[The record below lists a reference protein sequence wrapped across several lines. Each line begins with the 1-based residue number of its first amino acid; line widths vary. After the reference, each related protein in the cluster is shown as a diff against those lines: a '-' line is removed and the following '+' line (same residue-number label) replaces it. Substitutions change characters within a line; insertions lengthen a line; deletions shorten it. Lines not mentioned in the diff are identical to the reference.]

1 MTQTKKQGRL
11 RRRLYALT
19 VALALVVSLFSGI
32 PARKMVH
39 ADPLN
44 TFSLYYYYEGDKD
57 LYVDIWNWAGISFDD
72 TVTSSDVF
80 SWNKWLGKLEEVEEN
95 WYKIDFKI
103 NSSTEADG
111 FDIYDEDQVK
121 LTGYG
126 SNNDDYKTMVSGN
139 NSSYYIKGGSIYTYN
154 PDYRVVLY
162 YYYDG
167 EASIFLDIWSHNGFE
182 FASSAT
188 LSDEFGWNNKQGVMN
203 AVANKEGW
211 YSIPLDIIDGSKDD
225 GFDIYLNDKNTKA
238 STYDNKTNHAD
249 DYAKIVSAQYG
260 EIFIKNGTLYTSDPD
275 EEEVEN
281 LLSNGNFETGN
292 TTGWTIDSAHNVKN
306 EVKVGTG
313 SNNTTKILNIYGQN
327 ANNSFLLSQS
337 VVLEEGTYKL
347 SFDQDGA
354 EGIVSGLKLYINGKQ
369 IISLPATK
377 GWNGWETITQEFN
390 IVKDAGEEIEIRI
403 SGSVG
408 NGYWCDF
415 DNFVLE
421 KIDDNADALNVDKTT
436 YSIVSGDNES
446 LNIDTETDDL
456 EFVISCAKSVLSS
469 VLVDKE
475 ALGKDDFTVSD
486 YKNGNDTITKV
497 TLKNSFLKS
506 LDAEKHTIAFEFS
519 DAEAIEGSFEITEIP
534 TGIQNGSFED
544 EVIYWQGNIGWKQ
557 QTGSETFAIKKG
569 GDDSNPS
576 NYLDVWT
583 NKADEQS
590 ITQTFKAEESGE
602 YNISYRVIGDV
613 ETYGDTGFAI
623 YVNDKKV
630 GDITSKSWSAGWK
643 NCKTDA
649 FELKEG
655 DIVTLSIKG
664 KFSMWFGLDD
674 IALEEYVDTTVK
686 GDLTIKKVD
695 NLSEEFAN
703 GVDISA
709 IHSIYAS
716 GAYCRDFD
724 GNKLSEADFFG
735 FLTEN
740 GVNYVRI
747 RVWNNP
753 YDSKGNGYGGG
764 NNDLAA
770 AKIMGKYASEA
781 GMKVL
786 IDFHF
791 SDFWADPSKQKAPK
805 AWAGKTVKQKAAAI
819 SDYVT
824 SSLNELIDAGV
835 NVEMVQIGNET
846 NAFFCGEN
854 DWENLSILFD
864 AGCDAVHAVAE
875 AKNKPIRAVLHFT
888 DPQSENKQAG
898 YAENLDKYD
907 VSYDVFASS
916 YYPYWHGSLDNLESV
931 LSYIAET
938 YEKDVMVA
946 ETSYAWT
953 LDDGDGHSNTVSRGG
968 NNDVEDCIYPFTVA
982 GQAAWVRDVVDTVNS
997 IRTEGGTGIGVFYWE
1012 AAWIPVNYYDPEA
1025 ADAEKVLA
1033 ANKAAW
1039 EKYGSGWAS
1048 SYSADYDPEDAGQW
1062 YGGSAIDN
1070 QAFFGFDGTALDS
1083 LKVYSYMYTG
1093 SVTAKKFDCAED
1105 VKETVEYADLNTFE
1119 MPGTTKI
1126 WFNDMST
1133 SEADV
1138 VWDKDQLA
1146 AALKEAKASGHGEY
1160 EIDGTVTY
1168 DGVTVNIIGKIT
1180 VIPDNLLVN
1189 GSFEDGENGWTIDRT
1204 NEGDN
1209 VKDKSNGQAGSPS
1222 AHDGT
1227 KSFHFWSDTDQSFE
1241 VSQEVTLKPGVY
1253 ALNGYFQGFAGVEGE
1268 LFAIVGDTEY
1278 AAPYELNGWNNW
1290 QNPIVDRIIITKE
1303 TKVTVGFRCN
1313 YNAEAWGTCDDFYLF
1328 KEANIFTVTF
1338 DVNGHGIAPD
1348 PVFVVEGESVE
1359 EPYPSPSAEHYWFV
1373 GWCTADGIKTRT
1385 EFEFSTAITEDITLY
1400 ALWDLDVYYDLEQ
1413 TLKGGIIW
1421 MPGIPL
1427 IITAHRSVNDAQTIN
1442 HFSDAEI
1449 ARVLPGAD
1457 ADEIVRELS
1466 ANGLEATAK
1475 ADYSRFTPFEAIGGS
1490 NMRAESGSLKL
1501 TIFDSYLETL
1511 EPGEYIIRIV
1521 FDDGEVFTKLT
1532 INAKAADDEVEPDDN
1547 KAADADVKPA
1557 DDAGA
1562 TTNDTAPK
1570 TADET
1575 PIEAAM
1581 LILLI
1586 SAAGLSYIL
1595 GLKRKRS

>member
-11 RRRLYALT
+11 RKRLYALT
-19 VALALVVSLFSGI
+19 AALALVVSLFSGI
-32 PARKMVH
+32 PGRKVAEAAGELTIVN
-39 ADPLN
+39 AD
-44 TFSLYYYYEGDKD
+44 FSNDPWLDG
-57 LYVDIWNWAGISFDD
+57 AGWKSSF
-72 TVTSSDVF
+72 
-80 SWNKWLGKLEEVEEN
+80 NKWKNDENADAATIKSQNGDYNFWSSINGNYATFTQAIAAKPGHYLFTLNANGDGAKVKVSLGENSGDEVTLTQEG
-95 WYKIDFKI
+95 I
-103 NSSTEADG
+103 NAYLDCTITESTNLDLV
-111 FDIYDEDQVK
+111 I
-121 LTGYG
+121 
-126 SNNDDYKTMVSGN
+126 
-139 NSSYYIKGGSIYTYN
+139 
-154 PDYRVVLY
+154 RV
-162 YYYDG
+162 
-167 EASIFLDIWSHNGFE
+167 
-182 FASSAT
+182 
-188 LSDEFGWNNKQGVMN
+188 
-203 AVANKEGW
+203 
-211 YSIPLDIIDGSKDD
+211 
-225 GFDIYLNDKNTKA
+225 
-238 STYDNKTNHAD
+238 
-249 DYAKIVSAQYG
+249 
-260 EIFIKNGTLYTSDPD
+260 EITSDNGWGYLKNISYINVD
-275 EEEVEN
+275 N
-281 LLSNGNFETGN
+281 LLVNGDFETGN
-292 TTGWTIDSAHNVKN
+292 ANGWTITIPNADGNKLGS
-306 EVKVGTG
+306 KVT
-313 SNNTTKILNIYGQN
+313 SNTYMTTNTTNYFNVWNNFSDAESLAFGQP
-327 ANNSFLLSQS
+327 
-337 VVLEEGTYKL
+337 VVLEKGTYEL
-347 SFDQDGA
+347 SFKQEGVEGA
-354 EGIVSGLKLYINGKQ
+354 ASGLSIVVNGKKLQ
-369 IISLPATK
+369 TLDKTS
-377 GWNGWETITQEFN
+377 GFNVWSDVTQKFS
-390 IVKDAGEEIEIRI
+390 IDADAEKEIFVQI
-403 SGSVG
+403 SGNINS
-408 NGYWCDF
+408 GYWGDF
-415 DNFVLE
+415 DNFVLKKVE
-421 KIDDNADALNVDKTT
+421 DDADAPNVDKTT

-469 VLVDKE
+469 VLVDNE

-519 DAEAIEGSFEITEIP
+519 DAEAIEGSFEITALP
-534 TGIQNGSFED
+534 TGIVNGYFED
-544 EVIYWQGNIGWKQ
+544 ETFYWQGEIGWKS
-557 QTGSETFAIKKG
+557 GNGDKTFSVLKD
-569 GDDSNPS
+569 GDDKNDS
-576 NYLDVWT
+576 NYLSVWFNDET
-583 NKADEQS
+583 EQS
-590 ITQTFKAEESGE
+590 IYQTFKAENAGR
-602 YNISYRVIGDV
+602 YYLSYDLVGGDS
-613 ETYGDTGFAI
+613 YGNTGVAFYI
-623 YVNDKKV
+623 NGNKV
-630 GDITSKSWSAGWK
+630 GDITTKKWDLGWQNCETDVFDLKAG
-643 NCKTDA
+643 DV
-649 FELKEG
+649 
-655 DIVTLSIKG
+655 VTLTIKG
-664 KFSMWFGLDD
+664 KSSMWFGLDD

-735 FLTEN
+735 FLAEN

-770 AKIMGKYASEA
+770 AKIMGQYASEV

-1373 GWCTADGIKTRT
+1373 GWCTADSIKTRT